1 MKIIRN
7 YLYNAGYQ
15 ILVLI
20 LPLITAPYASRVLKA
35 YGTGI
40 NAYTNSWIQ
49 YFILFGSIGI
59 ALYGNREIA
68 YLRDDPKA
76 VSKAFWE
83 IQLLKTITILIS
95 CIAYA
100 LFLQVYKQNHIY
112 MVLQAVNLIA
122 AAFDIS
128 WFYNGLEDFKHT
140 AIRNTL
146 VRIVSVILIF
156 TLVRSQ
162 EDLGIYILILGGSTL
177 IGNLALWPRLRKM
190 LVKVKINELRPFKHL
205 HPTLVLFAPQIAT
218 QVYLVLNKTM
228 LGSMVNTDA
237 AGYYNFS
244 DNLIRMVLALA
255 TSMSAVLMPRVSNE
269 FSKGRNE
276 NINRFL
282 YIAFDFVSFLSIAM
296 WFGIAGIS
304 LHFGPYF
311 YGPEYE
317 PVGPAML
324 IESVI
329 IVLIGWSNT
338 TGLQYLMP
346 VNRLKEFTTSVVLGA
361 IVNIF
366 LNVPLIY
373 LWGLNGAMVA
383 TVLSEAVVTIYQLW
397 VIRKDVE
404 LKQMFLNV
412 PKYMI
417 AGIVMFIPVFWINI
431 NVHTSILTIFAD
443 VALGIVIYIVM
454 TLLLKPTI
462 VDRIKGIIKNR

>member
-40 NAYTNSWIQ
+40 NAYTSSWIQ
-49 YFILFGSIGI
+49 YFILLGSIGV

-68 YLRDDPKA
+68 YVRDDPEK
-76 VSKAFWE
+76 VSKTFWE
-83 IQLLKTITILIS
+83 IQILKTFTIIIS
-95 CIAYA
+95 CVAYV
-100 LFLQVYKQNHIY
+100 LFLQVYKQNHVY
-112 MVLQAVNLIA
+112 MVLQSVNLIA

-128 WFYNGLEDFKHT
+128 WFYNGVEDFKHT
-140 AIRNTL
+140 ALRNTL

-156 TLVRSQ
+156 AFVKT
-162 EDLGIYILILGGSTL
+162 EADLGLYILILGGATL
-177 IGNLALWPRLRKM
+177 FGNIALWPRLRKM
-190 LVKVKINELRPFKHL
+190 LVKVKIKELHPFKHFR
-205 HPTLVLFAPQIAT
+205 PTLVLFAPQVAT
-218 QVYLVLNKTM
+218 QIYLVLNKTM

-244 DNLIRMVLALA
+244 DNLIKMVLALA
-255 TSMSAVLMPRVSNE
+255 TSMSTVLMPRVSNE
-269 FSKGRNE
+269 FSNGRKE
-276 NINRFL
+276 NINSLL
-282 YIAFDFVSFLSIAM
+282 YVAFDFVSFLSIAM
-296 WFGIAGIS
+296 CFGIAGIA

-329 IVLIGWSNT
+329 IILIGWSNT

-346 VNRLKEFTTSVVLGA
+346 VDRLKEFTTSVVLGA
-361 IVNIF
+361 IVNII

-383 TVLSEAVVTIYQLW
+383 TVLSEAAVTGYQLW
-397 VIRKDVE
+397 VIRKDIDF
-404 LKQMFLNV
+404 KQMFYNV
-412 PKYMI
+412 PKYLI

-431 NVHTSILTIFAD
+431 TVHTSIFTIFGD
-443 VALGIVIYIVM
+443 VLLGIVIYSGMI
-454 TLLLKPTI
+454 LLLRPTI
-462 VDRIKGIIKNR
+462 VARIKSIIKK

>member
-1 MKIIRN
+1 MKVLRN
-7 YLYNAGYQ
+7 YLYNVGYQ

-35 YGTGI
+35 SGIGI

-68 YLRDDPKA
+68 YLRDDPQA
-76 VSKAFWE
+76 VSRAFWE
-83 IQLLKTITILIS
+83 IQILKTITITLA

-100 LFLQVYKQNHIY
+100 LFLQVYTRNHTY
-112 MVLQAVNLIA
+112 MVLQAINLIA
-122 AAFDIS
+122 VAFDIT

-140 AIRNTL
+140 ALRNTF
-146 VRIVSVILIF
+146 VRILSVILIF
-156 TLVRSQ
+156 TLVKTPD
-162 EDLGIYILILGGSTL
+162 DLGLYIVILGGTTL
-177 IGNLALWPRLRKM
+177 LGNLALWPRLRKM
-190 LVKVKINELRPFKHL
+190 LVKVKVSVLHPLKHL
-205 HPTLVLFAPQIAT
+205 HPTLILFAPQIAT

-228 LGSMVNTDA
+228 LGAMVNTDA

-244 DNLIRMVLALA
+244 DNLIKMVLALA

-276 NINRFL
+276 NVNNFL
-282 YIAFDFVSFLSIAM
+282 YIAFDFVSFLGIAM
-296 WFGIAGIS
+296 WLGIAGIA

-346 VNRLKEFTTSVVLGA
+346 VDRLKEFTTSVVLGA
-361 IVNIF
+361 VVNII

-373 LWGLNGAMVA
+373 LWGLNGAMIA
-383 TVLSEAVVTIYQLW
+383 TVLSEAVVTGYQLW

-404 LKQMFLNV
+404 LKKMFINV
-412 PKYMI
+412 PKYLI
-417 AGIVMFIPVFWINI
+417 AGVTMFIPVYWINTH
-431 NVHTSILTIFAD
+431 VHTSILTIFAD
-443 VALGIVIYIVM
+443 VLLGIVIYGLMI
-454 TLLLKPTI
+454 LLLRPT
-462 VDRIKGIIKNR
+462 IIKNVKELIRR

>member
-1 MKIIRN
+1 MKVLRN
-7 YLYNAGYQ
+7 YLYNVGYQ

-35 YGTGI
+35 SGIGI

-68 YLRDDPKA
+68 YLRDDPQA
-76 VSKAFWE
+76 VSRAFWE
-83 IQLLKTITILIS
+83 IQILKTITITLA

-100 LFLQVYKQNHIY
+100 LFLQVYTRNHAY
-112 MVLQAVNLIA
+112 MVLQAINLIA
-122 AAFDIS
+122 VAFDIT

-140 AIRNTL
+140 ALRNTF
-146 VRIVSVILIF
+146 VRILSVILIF
-156 TLVRSQ
+156 TLVKTPD
-162 EDLGIYILILGGSTL
+162 DLGLYIVILGGTTL
-177 IGNLALWPRLRKM
+177 LGNLALWPRLRKM
-190 LVKVKINELRPFKHL
+190 LVKVKVSELRPLKHL
-205 HPTLVLFAPQIAT
+205 HPTLILFAPQIAT

-228 LGSMVNTDA
+228 LGAMVNTDA

-244 DNLIRMVLALA
+244 DNLIKMVLALA

-276 NINRFL
+276 NVNNFL
-282 YIAFDFVSFLSIAM
+282 YITFDFVSFLGIAM
-296 WFGIAGIS
+296 WFGIAGLA

-311 YGPEYE
+311 YGPEYG

-346 VNRLKEFTTSVVLGA
+346 VDRLKEFTTSVVLGA
-361 IVNIF
+361 VVNII

-373 LWGLNGAMVA
+373 LWGLNGAMIA
-383 TVLSEAVVTIYQLW
+383 TVLSEAVVTGYQLW

-404 LKQMFLNV
+404 LKKMFINV
-412 PKYMI
+412 PKYLI
-417 AGIVMFIPVFWINI
+417 AGVTMFIPVYWINTH
-431 NVHTSILTIFAD
+431 VHTSILTIFAD
-443 VALGIVIYIVM
+443 VLLGIVIYGLMI
-454 TLLLKPTI
+454 LLLRPT
-462 VDRIKGIIKNR
+462 IIKNVKELIRR